1 MTQTVIDVPAA
12 LAALP
17 AEERD
22 ALLRAGLFEAI
33 QARVR
38 QLQIELAEAQQR
50 LADFERRFGCSLA
63 ELDIQGLPATA
74 SPADHEAYVDWAFW
88 QAVASEKEQL
98 LAALAV

>member
-1 MTQTVIDVPAA
+1 MTQTMIDVPAA

-38 QLQIELAEAQQR
+38 QLQLELAEARQR
-50 LADFERRFGCSLA
+50 IADLERRFGYSWA
-63 ELDIQGLPATA
+63 ELDTQGLPESA
-74 SPADHEAYVDWAFW
+74 SPADHEAYVDFAFW
-88 QAVASEKEQL
+88 QAVATEKEQL
-98 LAALAV
+98 LATLAA